1 MSKKA
6 KTNSSQKGT
15 SGPWPYAT
23 NAARGFVD
31 KVAGFGGIGAT
42 PDQNAAFGV
51 LKSNAAQGNPWTQQQ
66 SMLANDAYNTQ
77 SRAGQLGE
85 SYNTLQ
91 SQLGDYASGKYL
103 DPMSNPQMR
112 AMLTQVGDDAQNR
125 INAMYA
131 GAGRDLSGMNQQSVA
146 RGVTQAQLP
155 LLMDQYNRAQDQQ
168 MQAAQALYGAGS
180 QTANQQQQLDQAAL
194 AQRAQGSQFG
204 QQALDMRNQAA
215 NQIISLDQQQK
226 AMPYEDASLLASLLF
241 PAAGLG
247 QTQSG
252 SGTSKTK
259 MPLFSDER
267 LKENVAEVG
276 KLADGQKV
284 YAYTYKGDDTP
295 QIGLMAQEV
304 EKKTPDAV
312 STHAS
317 GFKMVNYDEAT
328 KRAARLI
335 AKRRAARKG

>member
-1 MSKKA
+1 
-6 KTNSSQKGT
+6 
-15 SGPWPYAT
+15 
-23 NAARGFVD
+23 
-31 KVAGFGGIGAT
+31 
-42 PDQNAAFGV
+42 
-51 LKSNAAQGNPWTQQQ
+51 
-66 SMLANDAYNTQ
+66 
-77 SRAGQLGE
+77 
-85 SYNTLQ
+85 
-91 SQLGDYASGKYL
+91 
-103 DPMSNPQMR
+103 
-112 AMLTQVGDDAQNR
+112 
-125 INAMYA
+125 
-131 GAGRDLSGMNQQSVA
+131 MNQQSVA

-180 QTANQQQQLDQAAL
+180 QTAQGQQQLDQAAL

-215 NQIISLDQQQK
+215 NQIIDLDQQQK
-226 AMPYEDASLLASLLF
+226 AMPYEDSSLLASLLF

-247 QTQSG
+247 QIQDG
-252 SGTSKTK
+252 SGTSKSK
-259 MPLFSDER
+259 MGMFSDER
-267 LKENVAEVG
+267 LKEDIAEVG

-284 YAYTYKGDDTP
+284 YSYTYKGDDTP

-304 EKKTPDAV
+304 EKKAPEAV
-312 STHAS
+312 SVHES